1 MDGFLCGDCHIEK
14 TKEFVLKKQEEKKNF
29 DDGHNLC
36 ALCNKDLTL
45 QIDKNKPKWQWNI
58 DIEGA
63 LCKNCY
69 EKKEAEYNKM
79 INFCAICNNKIGFIR
94 YNPKP
99 KWKIKGQL
107 CKECWDTRNQTRIQK
122 MIFKKI
128 RCEVCKKTFT
138 KIEELM
144 QHEQVIHGKNLLYD
158 CRQCN
163 MFFTGMQQMRD
174 HIKKFHS
181 YTKMRKDDLLTSD

>member
-14 TKEFVLKKQEEKKNF
+14 TKEFVLKKQEEKKNV

-69 EKKEAEYNKM
+69 EKKEAEYNKL

-107 CKECWDTRNQTRIQK
+107 CKECWDTRNQTRI
-122 MIFKKI
+122 
-128 RCEVCKKTFT
+128 
-138 KIEELM
+138 
-144 QHEQVIHGKNLLYD
+144 
-158 CRQCN
+158 
-163 MFFTGMQQMRD
+163 
-174 HIKKFHS
+174 
-181 YTKMRKDDLLTSD
+181 